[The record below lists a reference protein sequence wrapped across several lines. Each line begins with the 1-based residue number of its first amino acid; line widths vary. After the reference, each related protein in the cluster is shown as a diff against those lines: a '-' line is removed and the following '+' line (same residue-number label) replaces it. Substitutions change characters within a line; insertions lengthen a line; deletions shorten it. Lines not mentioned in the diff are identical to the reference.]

1 MGREKYYRLFAIC
14 IIFLLVL
21 AVSISAY
28 AHSGKTDS
36 SGGHRDSDTGEY
48 HYHHGYPAH
57 DHYDMD
63 GDGIKDCPY
72 NFNDK
77 TDHSPGNNSG
87 SSGIS
92 QNKNPSSNNDQPKD
106 TFGDVV
112 IEFFEFCFM
121 FALCCVPIFLFS
133 RYILERLL
141 SLFLSEDRSFCISL
155 AISVIIALMSLVL
168 IV

>member
-1 MGREKYYRLFAIC
+1 MVNMDILTLNK
-14 IIFLLVL
+14 
-21 AVSISAY
+21 ISKI
-28 AHSGKTDS
+28 GLKEFDS
-36 SGGHRDSDTGEY
+36 NYNILEECEN
-48 HYHHGYPAH
+48 P
-57 DHYDMD
+57 
-63 GDGIKDCPY
+63 DGIIVRSASMHEY